1 VGVNKEHKEF
11 HAVDM
16 SAGWETLPGYP
27 AGIQQKILSGALDE
41 TNKRG
46 SRSRLLRFEPGI
58 YTTKPFVHEY
68 WEEVYLVSGD
78 LTVGNDERGE
88 GGTSFSPNTY
98 ASLDASS
105 TKSSRC
111 SPGDR
116 AQHGIRNE
124 LVRPALRAGF
134 RRDDRQ
140 RPACGDPHQP
150 GSARR
155 LFGSGR
161 VVLEVRNLKVNY
173 GAIAA
178 VRGIDLHI
186 AAGEIVAL
194 IGANGAGKTTVAR
207 AIAGLLPYQGDIV
220 FGDEKLKPDSAECNL
235 RLGIALVPEGRG
247 ILAGM
252 SVEENLLM
260 GLYTRTDKAKGLA
273 DLENVVKRFPIL
285 AERRQV
291 MAGLLSNGEQQM
303 LAIGRALLAQ
313 PKLLLLDEP
322 SLGLAPK
329 ITDFVFDLVRQLRA
343 EGVTVLLVEQK
354 ARQTLKIADRA
365 YLLETGRVVTSGP
378 ARELIDDKVVSET
391 FLGGTAATG

>member
-1 VGVNKEHKEF
+1 
-11 HAVDM
+11 
-16 SAGWETLPGYP
+16 
-27 AGIQQKILSGALDE
+27 
-41 TNKRG
+41 
-46 SRSRLLRFEPGI
+46 
-58 YTTKPFVHEY
+58 
-68 WEEVYLVSGD
+68 
-78 LTVGNDERGE
+78 
-88 GGTSFSPNTY
+88 
-98 ASLDASS
+98 
-105 TKSSRC
+105 
-111 SPGDR
+111 
-116 AQHGIRNE
+116 
-124 LVRPALRAGF
+124 
-134 RRDDRQ
+134 
-140 RPACGDPHQP
+140 
-150 GSARR
+150 
-155 LFGSGR
+155 
-161 VVLEVRNLKVNY
+161 VLEVRNLKVNY

-178 VRGIDLHI
+178 VRGIDLDI

-220 FGDEKLKPDSAECNL
+220 FGDEKLKPDGAECNL

-247 ILAGM
+247 ILARM

-273 DLENVVKRFPIL
+273 DLEDVVKRFPIL

-291 MAGLLSNGEQQM
+291 MAGLLSGGEQQM